1 MSNPSGKI
9 PKINIGGV
17 QFDKNDVAKS
27 EVIKQK
33 DGKLS
38 YSVFLRDGTKMV
50 YPAQAGKNEA
60 IVSMNDKTEKSPMGF
75 SVMDGEFKMDYGT
88 DPTMINPERKTGD
101 VEIDFYRIS
110 GAEITGTN
118 KKDDYT
124 LRGCRN
130 SKVDISQNDG
140 KFDSVNILN
149 DTNKHGTKLFT
160 GEKVRLDNQHSQDGK
175 VFLSGNNEVKQNAE
189 DETLLPNKNRE
200 SIWDPKLIVKEGK
213 GTVKEN

>member
-1 MSNPSGKI
+1 MGDPNGKI
-9 PKINIGGV
+9 QQINIGGV
-17 QFDKNDVAKS
+17 QFNKNDVAKT
-27 EVIKQK
+27 EVVKQK
-33 DGKLS
+33 DGKIS

-60 IVSMNDKTEKSPMGF
+60 LVSMKDKTQKSPMGF

-110 GAEITGTN
+110 GAQITGTN

-130 SKVDISQNDG
+130 SKVDVSQNDDNY
-140 KFDSVNILN
+140 DSVVILD
-149 DTNKHGTKLFT
+149 DTNRHGTKLST
-160 GEKVRLDNQHSQDGK
+160 GEKVQLDNQHSQDGK
-175 VFLSGNNEVKQNAE
+175 VFLSGNNEVKQNTH
-189 DETLLPNKNRE
+189 DETFVPNKNRE
-200 SIWDPKLIVKEGK
+200 SIWDPKLLVKRGK

>member
-1 MSNPSGKI
+1 MSNPNGKI
-9 PKINIGGV
+9 PKVNIGGV
-17 QFDKNDVAKS
+17 QFNKNDVAKS
-27 EVIKQK
+27 EVVKQK
-33 DGKLS
+33 DGKIS

-60 IVSMNDKTEKSPMGF
+60 IVSMNDKTEKSPMGY

-140 KFDSVNILN
+140 KFDSVHILN
-149 DTNKHGTKLFT
+149 DTNKHGEKLFT
-160 GEKVRLDNQHSQDGK
+160 GEKVPLSNQHSQDGK

-189 DETLLPNKNRE
+189 DETLVPNKNRE
-200 SIWDPKLIVKEGK
+200 SIWDPKLLVKKGK
-213 GTVKEN
+213 GTVKE